1 MDMQRIMNNENYI
14 RTGGIGENFFI
25 PMMENQD
32 YRHKIENEIS
42 LRLGGK
48 KNFEMSLEE
57 RAAVEQR
64 KVEKCKNSWRKM
76 VDSYLDLANEPIEN
90 LDVKFKPYDFKEWEA
105 QLGKELY
112 IVTESQ
118 TAVGKL
124 GVAQELLNEQNEK
137 TRYSEQ
143 KGKNT
148 WMQYG
153 FDKEAVFNAMMS
165 NAGKAKEEQIA
176 IPQPRLR
183 ELSLR
188 DKIKKRFTGKC
199 QVDEDN
205 KKIQAQYNRFVA
217 QVQQLSEGWDFNCC
231 PCAPTTFDRLDEFIK
246 TAEKG
251 FEQKLVA
258 FNRDLWEY
266 KMAKEEDR
274 IEKKV
279 VYEFNQKNQDEVSKV
294 VELRKQ
300 KEIEKKNHEEK
311 KAVEQAEKVVNKIS
325 DNQFRDVDVAK
336 DSKGKEATAK
346 ERYLARKI
354 LKDRGLLQSKSQS
367 SVKTAISKEMMQG
380 HKNSAGR

>member
-57 RAAVEQR
+57 RTAVEQR

-105 QLGKELY
+105 QLGKEPY

-165 NAGKAKEEQIA
+165 NVGKAKEEQIA

-251 FEQKLVA
+251 FEQKRLLSLAYNHLGTAGGHFLDDAEHVLLEHFADGHCGLEVILAADARAVHNAVFHQLLNVA
-258 FNRDLWEY
+258 L
-266 KMAKEEDR
+266 
-274 IEKKV
+274 
-279 VYEFNQKNQDEVSKV
+279 SG
-294 VELRKQ
+294 
-300 KEIEKKNHEEK
+300 NHIGQIK
-311 KAVEQAEKVVNKIS
+311 L
-325 DNQFRDVDVAK
+325 
-336 DSKGKEATAK
+336 GK
-346 ERYLARKI
+346 LN
-354 LKDRGLLQSKSQS
+354 L
-367 SVKTAISKEMMQG
+367 
-380 HKNSAGR
+380 AGRVFKLAFPYDPVI